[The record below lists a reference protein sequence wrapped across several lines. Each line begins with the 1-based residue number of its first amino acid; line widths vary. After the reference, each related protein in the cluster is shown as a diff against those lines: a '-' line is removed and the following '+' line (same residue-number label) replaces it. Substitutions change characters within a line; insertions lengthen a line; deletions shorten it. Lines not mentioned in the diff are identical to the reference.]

1 MEERRLPFLSFSMDK
16 HKRSQWTN
24 TSEVNF
30 VFGKK
35 VHFFLASTYFLF
47 TFAKRNNSST
57 VKQSTIQQLNIIAMG
72 KFMQEFKEFAMKGN
86 VMDMAVGVVI
96 GGAFGKIVSSLVA
109 DIIMPLIGAITGG
122 LNFTDWKWVIREAVM
137 DGETVVKPELCMTW
151 GNFLQVIF
159 DFIIIALSIFLV
171 IKGINKMKREPEP
184 EPEAPA
190 APAGP
195 TQEELLTEIRDLLK
209 NK

>member
-1 MEERRLPFLSFSMDK
+1 
-16 HKRSQWTN
+16 
-24 TSEVNF
+24 
-30 VFGKK
+30 
-35 VHFFLASTYFLF
+35 
-47 TFAKRNNSST
+47 
-57 VKQSTIQQLNIIAMG
+57 MG

-96 GGAFGKIVSSLVA
+96 GGAFGKIVSSLVS
-109 DIIMPLIGAITGG
+109 DIIMPLIGSFTGG
-122 LNFTDWKWVIREAVM
+122 LNFTDWKWVIREAV
-137 DGETVVKPELCMTW
+137 GEAPELAMTW

-171 IKGINKMKREPEP
+171 IRGINKLKREEPKPE
-184 EPEAPA
+184 EPA

>member
-1 MEERRLPFLSFSMDK
+1 MWRL
-16 HKRSQWTN
+16 
-24 TSEVNF
+24 
-30 VFGKK
+30 
-35 VHFFLASTYFLF
+35 HFFNIFSCTDLIYPYLCV
-47 TFAKRNNSST
+47 AKQFNNSNN
-57 VKQSTIQQLNIIAMG
+57 QQLDIIAMG

-96 GGAFGKIVSSLVA
+96 GGAFGKIVSSLVS

-122 LNFTDWKWVIREAVM
+122 LNFTEWKWVIREAVM
-137 DGETVVKPELCMTW
+137 EGETVVKPELCMTW
-151 GNFLQVIF
+151 GNFLQVVF
-159 DFIIIALSIFLV
+159 DFIIIAFSIFLV
-171 IKGINKMKREPEP
+171 IKGINSLKRKEEEKPAE
-184 EPEAPA
+184 PA

>member
-1 MEERRLPFLSFSMDK
+1 
-16 HKRSQWTN
+16 
-24 TSEVNF
+24 
-30 VFGKK
+30 
-35 VHFFLASTYFLF
+35 
-47 TFAKRNNSST
+47 
-57 VKQSTIQQLNIIAMG
+57 
-72 KFMQEFKEFAMKGN
+72 MKGN
-86 VMDMAVGVVI
+86 VMDMAIGVVI

-109 DIIMPLIGAITGG
+109 DIIMPLIGAATGG
-122 LNFTDWKWVIREAVM
+122 LSFTDWKWTIMAEQLNEA
-137 DGETVVKPELCMTW
+137 GEVVKPALCLTW

-171 IKGINKMKREPEP
+171 IKAINKMKREEPKPE
-184 EPEAPA
+184 EPA